1 MKKIKGSP
9 ELVIR
14 IGIRH
19 QFLPLMS
26 DEAEK
31 SQAAIMPSN
40 ERAERDAS
48 SLDFLLTALSILTTF
63 YEKEHE
69 RN

>member
-1 MKKIKGSP
+1 MKKLKRQPQTKIRNKRSISP
-9 ELVIR
+9 VT
-14 IGIRH
+14 
-19 QFLPLMS
+19 S

-40 ERAERDAS
+40 ERAERDFS
-48 SLDFLLTALSILTTF
+48 SLDFLLTAPSILTTF
-63 YEKEHE
+63 YEKELG